1 MDYIANFLSL
11 FGGIGLFLFGMKYL
25 SDGLQQT
32 AGAKLTALMEKLTR
46 TVWRGFLLGTLVT
59 AVIQS
64 SSATTVMAMGFINAG
79 IINLTQATGVIIG
92 SNIGTT
98 ITSILIALD
107 ISFIAP
113 VCIFVGAATLLFAQ
127 KSLYKNI
134 GQIVLGFG
142 ILFLGL
148 ETMSSSMSIF
158 KTDPTFREIIASV
171 NNPIVGFLVGIF
183 MCALMQSSSASVGIL
198 QALALQGL
206 MPLSTSA
213 FIICGINISASLPPL
228 ISSIGAK
235 HSAKRAALI
244 YLICNVAGAVIFVPL
259 TLLVPAFITL
269 IENIFAEQVAQIA
282 AYHILFNTVTAF
294 VLLPFSSKIVMLAE
308 KIIPKSP
315 HEQFELRLM
324 YIDPKIESVSGITA
338 HQIRNEVNRMGGLA
352 LENISLACSA
362 IKTGDTSK
370 AEEIREREK
379 LLDYMN
385 HAITDYLVEIN
396 RNAISEEL
404 SEYIGRV
411 FHVINDIERIGD
423 HAYNILQR
431 AEDFKEKG
439 FTLTEPAAKDF
450 TEVEDRCTGMF
461 KEVLASFYKESE
473 TEEQKNKL
481 HSWEDSIDMLTKK
494 AQSNHFERLKEG
506 VSQTEPG
513 IMYIKMLH
521 DMERI
526 GDHCDNIVWATK

>member
-1 MDYIANFLSL
+1 MEYFTSILSL

-32 AGAKLTALMEKLTR
+32 AGAKLTNLMEKLTR

-107 ISFIAP
+107 ISFVAP
-113 VCIFVGAATLLFAQ
+113 VCIFIGAAALLFTK

-148 ETMSSSMSIF
+148 ETMSASMSMF
-158 KTDPTFREIIASV
+158 KTDPTFRSIIASV
-171 NNPIVGFLVGIF
+171 NNPIVGFLIGIV

-213 FIICGINISASLPPL
+213 FIICGINISASMPPL
-228 ISSIGAK
+228 LSAIGAK
-235 HSAKRAALI
+235 NNAKRAALI
-244 YLICNVAGAVIFVPL
+244 YLICNVAGALIFVPL
-259 TLLVPAFITL
+259 TFLVPAFITL
-269 IENIFAEQVAQIA
+269 IENVFAEQVAQVA
-282 AYHILFNTVTAF
+282 AYHIIFNVATAF
-294 VLLPFSSKIVMLAE
+294 ILLPFSSKIVQLAE
-308 KIIPKSP
+308 KIVPKSP

-338 HQIRNEVNRMGGLA
+338 HQIRNEVNRMGSLA
-352 LENISLACSA
+352 LENISLACDA
-362 IKTGDTSK
+362 MKTGDLSK

-396 RNAISEEL
+396 RNAISEEF
-404 SEYIGRV
+404 SEYVGRV
-411 FHVINDIERIGD
+411 FRVINDIERIGD

-431 AEDFKEKG
+431 AEEFKEKG
-439 FTLTEPAAKDF
+439 FVFSAPAAEDF
-450 TEVEDRCTGMF
+450 TAVEERCVGMF
-461 KEVLASFYKESE
+461 KGVLESFYKESE
-473 TEEQKNKL
+473 TEKQKNEW
-481 HSWEDSIDMLTKK
+481 HSWEDSIDKLTKK
-494 AQSNHFERLKEG
+494 AQSSHYERLKNGE
-506 VSQTEPG
+506 SQTEPG